1 MAAAAHLYAHATPAS
16 AVVATNNK
24 VTTGTTKFY
33 AETSDAKESHGSG
46 VGPRGVVAPL
56 WSPMKSTAPPAIQ
69 NFVSAPPTPV
79 PTETKKALLVGINY
93 VGTPNELSGCVNDIH
108 DMCQLCAGWGYTDIC
123 VLLDGAWPGPEPIPK
138 LPAQLPGLS
147 GRAPT
152 RANIEAAMR
161 WLTADAAKGGH
172 RFFHYSGHGSQ
183 LRDQVGEGHDEP
195 SGWDDTI
202 IPVDFGTAG
211 QIRDDEL
218 RALLVVPLAGT
229 PVRLRAVLDCCHSGT
244 GFDLHYTLYDVS
256 RFGRR
261 NFKTGK
267 DEDEHIFVMR
277 TAAAAPTRAT
287 ADVLMISGCADFQT
301 SDDAV
306 FNGRANGALSRFLV
320 DYLKGR
326 YVVRAGEMLVTVRE
340 KLRNSAY
347 DQVPQLS
354 SEKPLTPDTLFDL

>member
-1 MAAAAHLYAHATPAS
+1 MHASGQGISTIASTSAKRGSDEKGGHPESSGEVARWGWFPVKSAAAPAPAAAS
-16 AVVATNNK
+16 AA
-24 VTTGTTKFY
+24 
-33 AETSDAKESHGSG
+33 
-46 VGPRGVVAPL
+46 
-56 WSPMKSTAPPAIQ
+56 
-69 NFVSAPPTPV
+69 PTPI
-79 PTETKKALLVGINY
+79 ESRKALLIGVNY
-93 VGTPNELSGCVNDIH
+93 VGTPNELHGCVNDIY
-108 DMCQLCAGWGYTDIC
+108 DMCRLCVGWGYTDVC
-123 VLLDGAWPGPEPIPK
+123 VLHDGVWPGPEPVPK
-138 LPAQLPGLS
+138 IPAQLSGLS

-161 WLTADAAKGGH
+161 WLVADAAKGGH

-202 IPVDFGTAG
+202 IPADFGTAG

-218 RALLVVPLAGT
+218 RATLVAPLAGT
-229 PVRLRAVLDCCHSGT
+229 PARLRAILDCCHSGT
-244 GFDLHYTLYDVS
+244 GFDLRFTMYDVS

-267 DEDEHIFVMR
+267 PEEEHIFVMR
-277 TAAAAPTRAT
+277 TTATPATRAA

-306 FNGRANGALSRFLV
+306 FYGRANGALTRFLV

-326 YVVRAGEMLVTVRE
+326 FMVRAGEMLVTVRE
-340 KLRNSAY
+340 NLRKAAY

-354 SEKPLTPDTLFDL
+354 SEKPLTPDTFFDL